1 MSDSL
6 FETQVFGDGVLTIPP
21 LPKED
26 KKMPIDIPEN
36 VAGSMMADTAGNI
49 QASNRNSRGV
59 FDAVMG
65 AIAGTVQTNFAEI
78 GAIESRAVSGVMGTP
93 VASPSVQSGS
103 TP

>member
-1 MSDSL
+1 MADSL
-6 FETQVFGDGVLTIPP
+6 FETQVFGDGVLTIS
-21 LPKED
+21 LPKEET
-26 KKMPIDIPEN
+26 KMPIDIPEN

-93 VASPSVQSGS
+93 VAGPTNPASA
-103 TP
+103 

>member
-1 MSDSL
+1 MSDSAL
-6 FETQVFGDGVLTIPP
+6 ETAVFGDGVLTFPE
-21 LPKED
+21 PKSES

-49 QASNRNSRGV
+49 QASNRNARGV

-93 VASPSVQSGS
+93 VASPTVQSG
-103 TP
+103 P

>member
-1 MSDSL
+1 MSESI
-6 FETQVFGDGVLTIPP
+6 FETAVFGDGVLTIPALVGP
-21 LPKED
+21 NQKEGD
-26 KKMPIDIPEN
+26 PMPIDIPEN

-78 GAIESRAVSGVMGTP
+78 GAIESRAVSGVMATP
-93 VASPSVQSGS
+93 VASPTNQA
-103 TP
+103 

>member
-1 MSDSL
+1 MTD
-6 FETQVFGDGVLTIPP
+6 EIDDTVKGDGVITVPVSEQKDDDMDP
-21 LPKED
+21 SQ
-26 KKMPIDIPEN
+26 IDLSPN
-36 VAGSMMADTAGNI
+36 VANSLITESAGNI

-78 GAIESRAVSGVMGTP
+78 GAVESRAVSGVMGTP
-93 VASPSVQSGS
+93 VAGPATQ

>member
-1 MSDSL
+1 MTGANEDDAII
-6 FETQVFGDGVLTIPP
+6 GDGVITIS
-21 LPKED
+21 LKED
-26 KKMPIDIPEN
+26 EPMAEQIDLSPN
-36 VAGSMMADTAGNI
+36 VANAMLTESSTNM

-93 VASPSVQSGS
+93 VASPTTQAGGA
-103 TP
+103 

>member
-1 MSDSL
+1 MT
-6 FETQVFGDGVLTIPP
+6 TQVDLSQ
-21 LPKED
+21 
-26 KKMPIDIPEN
+26 N
-36 VAGSMMADTAGNI
+36 VANTILTESVGNI

-93 VASPSVQSGS
+93 VAAPTNG
-103 TP
+103 

>member
-1 MSDSL
+1 MTDELSD
-6 FETQVFGDGVLTIPP
+6 TPVVGDGVITFSEMPTGTT
-21 LPKED
+21 
-26 KKMPIDIPEN
+26 KMPIDIPEN

-65 AIAGTVQTNFAEI
+65 AIAGTVQTNFAEL
-78 GAIESRAVSGVMGTP
+78 GAVESRAVSGVMATP
-93 VASPSVQSGS
+93 VAAPSSS